1 MVSKELNKTK
11 EDTERLGQQLIE
23 AIQQKLE
30 LSEQLE
36 QWQVSTMIERWHS
49 DQLEQWQV
57 STMIERW
64 DTQIS

>member
-49 DQLEQWQV
+49 AQFRTVAGE
-57 STMIERW
+57 TPR
-64 DTQIS
+64 